1 MDALGE
7 RCISSELQL
16 AGPEYGHLQ
25 GFSSLPPAFA
35 EELFSSELLDKVSLH
50 PLSQDMKT
58 LKTPTVTVDNSLS
71 PVHTLLQIQC
81 VDQKGLCYDIMRIS
95 KDSDIKVLCPE
106 SLFMHANGLL
116 LLPSEPLYM
125 KLNQRKHYKVLPYL
139 LLSLDLIISIF
150 NLLILFCS
158 SIHGFSVHIQFI
170 TICFVT

>member
-1 MDALGE
+1 MEYIPVKGLVAHDNYVTFCIFFNNKKRELLHTKKRQDYVCESLKDALGE

-95 KDSDIKVLCPE
+95 KDSDIKV
-106 SLFMHANGLL
+106 HANGLL

-125 KLNQRKHYKVLPYL
+125 KLNQRK
-139 LLSLDLIISIF
+139 
-150 NLLILFCS
+150 
-158 SIHGFSVHIQFI
+158 
-170 TICFVT
+170 

>member
-1 MDALGE
+1 VIFCNKNRELLHTKKRQDYVCEYLMDALGE

-35 EELFSSELLDKVSLH
+35 EELFSSELLDKLSLH
-50 PLSQDMKT
+50 PLSQDMTT

-95 KDSDIKVLCPE
+95 KDSDIKVFCPE
-106 SLFMHANGLL
+106 LLFMHAHGLL
-116 LLPSEPLYM
+116 QFSFSPSEPCLHQT
-125 KLNQRKHYKVLPYL
+125 KSKEA
-139 LLSLDLIISIF
+139 
-150 NLLILFCS
+150 
-158 SIHGFSVHIQFI
+158 
-170 TICFVT
+170 T

>member
-1 MDALGE
+1 MCESLKDALGK

-95 KDSDIKVLCPE
+95 KDSDIKVLSPE
-106 SLFMHANGLL
+106 SLYMHANGL
-116 LLPSEPLYM
+116 LLPSEPLYV
-125 KLNQRKHYKVLPYL
+125 KLNQSKSPELRLNELKNGVQVMLYTCN
-139 LLSLDLIISIF
+139 SLDLIILIF
-150 NLLILFCS
+150 NPLILFC
-158 SIHGFSVHIQFI
+158 
-170 TICFVT
+170 